1 VTDTI
6 ALGEIV
12 DIKGGGT
19 PSRSNAEYWGGSIPW
34 ATVKDFKST
43 DLAKTQESI
52 TEDGVLSSATN
63 IIPAGA
69 VVIPTRM
76 ALGKAAINSVDMAIN
91 QDLKALL
98 PKSGYHNRF
107 LLHFLLS
114 KASYLEGKG
123 KGATVKGIT
132 LDILRSLEIPF
143 VSEEEQ
149 RRIAAILDKAEGIRQ
164 NREKAISLIDI
175 LVRNAFL
182 ELFGDPVTNL
192 HGFDSQKVEA
202 LLSNT
207 RGAQSGPFGSSLKK
221 HEYVSQGI
229 PVWGVENV
237 QENAFVPIAK
247 LFVTEHKFQDLKRYS
262 VEEGDVLISR
272 AGTVG
277 RMCVARPGT
286 DKSIISTNLV
296 RVALDKEQ
304 ITSEY
309 FVSLFTYLPHR
320 LGGLRANQK
329 DGAFTFLN
337 PKTLKSLKIPVPPLK
352 LQERYV
358 DLVRQSELLLER
370 SKAQLTLADYT
381 CRALSQRAFRG
392 EL

>member
-1 VTDTI
+1 M
-6 ALGEIV
+6 
-12 DIKGGGT
+12 
-19 PSRSNAEYWGGSIPW
+19 R
-34 ATVKDFKST
+34 
-43 DLAKTQESI
+43 
-52 TEDGVLSSATN
+52 SATN

-98 PKSGYHNRF
+98 PKSGYNNRF

-132 LDILRSLEIPF
+132 LDVLRSLEIPLL
-143 VSEEEQ
+143 SEKEQ
-149 RRIAAILDKAEGIRQ
+149 RRIAAILDKAEAIRQ
-164 NREKAISLIDI
+164 KRQKTMSLIHV

-182 ELFGDPVTNL
+182 ELFGDPVTNV
-192 HGFDSQKVEA
+192 HGFESRKVEA
-202 LLSNT
+202 LLNNA
-207 RGAQSGPFGSSLKK
+207 RGAQSGPFGSTLKK
-221 HEYVSQGI
+221 HEYVSEGI
-229 PVWGVENV
+229 PVWGVDNV
-237 QENAFVPIAK
+237 RENAFTPKPK
-247 LFVTEHKFQDLKRYS
+247 LFITEQKFRDLKRYS

-286 DKSIISTNLV
+286 NKSIISTNLV

-329 DGAFTFLN
+329 EGAFTFLN
-337 PKTLKSLKIPVPPLK
+337 PKTLRSLKIPVPPLK
-352 LQERYV
+352 LQQRYV
-358 DLVRQSELLLER
+358 ELVQRSTLLFEH
-370 SKAQLTLADYT
+370 SKAQLSLADYM
-381 CRALSQRAFRG
+381 CRALSQRAFRS

>member
-1 VTDTI
+1 MTNTI
-6 ALGEIV
+6 TLGEIV
-12 DIKGGGT
+12 DIRGGGT

-43 DLAKTQESI
+43 DLASTQESI
-52 TEDGVLSSATN
+52 TEDGALSSATN

-76 ALGKAAINSVDMAIN
+76 ALGKAAINSVAMAIN

-98 PKSGYHNRF
+98 PKSGHHNRF

-132 LDILRSLEIPF
+132 LDVLRSLEIPF
-143 VSEEEQ
+143 VPEKEQ
-149 RRIAAILDKAEGIRQ
+149 RRIAAILDKAEAIRRKRQ
-164 NREKAISLIDI
+164 KAISLIDI
-175 LVRNAFL
+175 LAKSAFL
-182 ELFGDPVTNL
+182 ELFGDPVTNV
-192 HGFDSQKVEA
+192 HGFESLKIEA
-202 LLSNT
+202 LLSNA

-221 HEYVSQGI
+221 HEYVSEGI

-237 QENAFVPIAK
+237 QENTFIPSAK
-247 LFVTEHKFQDLKRYS
+247 LFVTEQKFQDLKRYS

-352 LQERYV
+352 LQKQYV
-358 DLVRQSELLLER
+358 DLVLQSELLLER
-370 SKAQLTLADYT
+370 SKAQLTLAEYA
-381 CRALSQRAFRG
+381 CRALSQRAFRN

>member
-1 VTDTI
+1 MTDTV
-6 ALGEIV
+6 ALGDIV

-76 ALGKAAINSVDMAIN
+76 ALGKAAINSIDMAIN

-132 LDILRSLEIPF
+132 LDILRSLKIPF
-143 VSEEEQ
+143 VPEKEQ

-164 NREKAISLIDI
+164 NRQKAISLIDI

-182 ELFGDPVTNL
+182 ELFGDPVSNL
-192 HGFDSQKVEA
+192 HGFDSRKVEA

-221 HEYVSQGI
+221 HEYVNRGI

-237 QENAFVPIAK
+237 QENAFIPSAK
-247 LFVTEHKFQDLKRYS
+247 LFVTEQKFQDLKRYS
-262 VEEGDVLISR
+262 VEKGDVLISR

-358 DLVRQSELLLER
+358 DLVRQSELLLKR

-381 CRALSQRAFRG
+381 CRALSQRAFRN